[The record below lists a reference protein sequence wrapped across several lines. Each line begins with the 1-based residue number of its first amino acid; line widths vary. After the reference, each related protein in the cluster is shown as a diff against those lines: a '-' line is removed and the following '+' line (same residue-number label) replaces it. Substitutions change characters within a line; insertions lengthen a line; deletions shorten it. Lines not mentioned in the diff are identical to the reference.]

1 METRFEQLSEKSSYR
16 RQRLF
21 DSNQL
26 FNFFREADEV
36 ESWIADK
43 ESIAMSDDY
52 GRDIEHVETLLK
64 KFEDFTRDLVTSGER
79 IASLTTQAQTLLDE
93 GHSEGEVSNVGLFVC
108 IWVWLPENVLIYINS
123 SSFLCLFSISYAC
136 SFWSMAV
143 LK

>member
-1 METRFEQLSEKSSYR
+1 METRFEQLSEKSSSR
-16 RQRLF
+16 RQRLL

-93 GHSEGEVSNVGLFVC
+93 GHSEGEVSNVGLFVR
-108 IWVWLPENVLIYINS
+108 IWVWLS
-123 SSFLCLFSISYAC
+123 
-136 SFWSMAV
+136 
-143 LK
+143 

>member
-1 METRFEQLSEKSSYR
+1 METRFEELSEKSSYR
-16 RQRLF
+16 RQRLL

-26 FNFFREADEV
+26 FNFYREADEV

-52 GRDIEHVETLLK
+52 GRDLEHVETLLK

-93 GHSEGEVSNVGLFVC
+93 GHSEGEVSSVWFVMFGFLFC
-108 IWVWLPENVLIYINS
+108 NL
-123 SSFLCLFSISYAC
+123 
-136 SFWSMAV
+136 
-143 LK
+143 

>member
-64 KFEDFTRDLVTSGER
+64 KFEDFTRDVVTSGER

-93 GHSEGEVSNVGLFVC
+93 GHSEGEVSNVGLFVR
-108 IWVWLPENVLIYINS
+108 IWVWLS
-123 SSFLCLFSISYAC
+123 
-136 SFWSMAV
+136 
-143 LK
+143 

>member
-16 RQRLF
+16 RQRLL

-64 KFEDFTRDLVTSGER
+64 KFEDFTRDLVPSGGQTTLVSTYYGTKNQRYFSFREFPFKYFSVSPYAR
-79 IASLTTQAQTLLDE
+79 ISKPRLCNFFFFNKIAILID
-93 GHSEGEVSNVGLFVC
+93 SNK
-108 IWVWLPENVLIYINS
+108 I
-123 SSFLCLFSISYAC
+123 
-136 SFWSMAV
+136 
-143 LK
+143 